1 MSQAATGTTS
11 GCLRRVLSQ
20 CEGGLGW
27 CESQRVLV
35 LFGFLRSL
43 ALFNVRI
50 SCLRAFWCRSSASLS
65 RCICLIAR
73 DHLASLGGGT
83 QRNLRMPFTGKEIRR
98 LRGASRAHLVHV
110 LLLYCLPCLSR
121 PPVAQSVRAHFFLG
135 LAPRRRV
142 FWTQVDSVLVFR
154 WRVSAAG

>member
-1 MSQAATGTTS
+1 MSQVATGTTS

-98 LRGASRAHLVHV
+98 LRGASRAHLSHV
-110 LLLYCLPCLSR
+110 RLLRGLLRLGGTKI
-121 PPVAQSVRAHFFLG
+121 AQGVRAHFVSGLG
-135 LAPRRRV
+135 PGGWLRPKV
-142 FWTQVDSVLVFR
+142 GNVLEVR
-154 WRVSAAG
+154 WGVGAAG